1 MQLYETIYEMK
12 QPCSKV
18 CVGLGGNKLR
28 EECCC
33 GTRARMQALGIVPY
47 LVEIP
52 RRTHVQT
59 KNSKFLQESSDFS
72 FR

>member
-28 EECCC
+28 EELLLWDKSENA
-33 GTRARMQALGIVPY
+33 GFGYNTISMSRYRDPRTNQKFKIFAR
-47 LVEIP
+47 
-52 RRTHVQT
+52 
-59 KNSKFLQESSDFS
+59 KF
-72 FR
+72 